1 MNNKGF
7 TLIELLATITIIA
20 IIASIITFSIGTT
33 LSLSEEKSYELFKN
47 NIINMANLYIT
58 ECETNNIDCNGEYNW
73 NNNNSTSFF
82 AKNLISIGHFKSNE
96 LKNPINGHDLANCLI
111 INVKKDIN
119 NSYNITLDDSE
130 CN

>member
-20 IIASIITFSIGTT
+20 IIASIITFSIGST

-47 NIINMANLYIT
+47 NVINVANIYIT

-73 NNNNSTSFF
+73 NNNSTSFF
-82 AKNLISIGHFKSNE
+82 VKNLILKGYFKSNE
-96 LKNPINGHDLANCLI
+96 LKNPINEHDLANCLI

-119 NSYNITLDDSE
+119 NSYNITLDDSK

>member
-20 IIASIITFSIGTT
+20 IIASIITFSVGST
-33 LSLSEEKSYELFKN
+33 LSLSEEKSYELLKN
-47 NIINMANLYIT
+47 NVINVANIYIT
-58 ECETNNIDCNGEYNW
+58 ECEANSVRCNGEYNW
-73 NNNNSTSFF
+73 NNNSTSFF
-82 AKNLISIGHFKSNE
+82 VKNLILKGYFKSNE
-96 LKNPINGHDLANCLI
+96 LKNPINEHDLTNCLV

-119 NSYNITLDDSE
+119 NSYNITLDDSK